1 MDTSAALS
9 AGVTHTSARGW
20 AVVLLARLQVSSIML
35 TSFTLGMFL
44 PFIRQELQLSPLQAG
59 WLQGVAWATAALL
72 ALPSG
77 LWFSRFRPL
86 PLVLTSLLL
95 STPFLFLQG
104 LAGHFVV
111 LLVARFGL
119 VLFHEIATP
128 ARPLLLHQWVAPRQ
142 YALVNAVGLSQHSIL
157 LALAISTSAWLITV
171 VGSWRLAYYLQGG
184 FLVAQTLAW
193 LLVAREGQAP
203 IPRHHLQR
211 ALQAPQ
217 ETPFRAI
224 WAYPQGW
231 LLGITMCALAATWS
245 TMVTFLPTL
254 LLEERDVAL
263 TLGGPVLACL
273 YYGLIPCAPL
283 GGVLAR
289 KVHKRKLLLWVPA
302 LCNMVLGLAITLT
315 PSPWLLIVLLTA
327 LGIVWIVS
335 PALEVLPFEFP
346 GVRPREVAVIA
357 SLVKTLSGLGFA
369 MGPVVTGLVAQLT
382 GSLQTG
388 FVVLCGLTGVGVI
401 AGLLYP
407 SSLQRLEVPAGSCG

>member
-9 AGVTHTSARGW
+9 AGLMRTPARGW
-20 AVVLLARLQVSSIML
+20 AVALLSRLQVSSIML
-35 TSFTLGMFL
+35 TSFTLGVFL

-59 WLQGVAWATAALL
+59 LLQGISWMTAALM

-77 LWFSRFRPL
+77 VWFSRFRPV

-95 STPFLFLQG
+95 GTPFLFLQG
-104 LAGHFVV
+104 LAGHFGV
-111 LLVARFGL
+111 LFLARSGL

-128 ARPLLLHQWVAPRQ
+128 ARPLLLQQWVAPRQ
-142 YALVNAVGLSQHSIL
+142 YAMVNAVGLSQHSVL
-157 LALAISTSAWLITV
+157 LALAISTSAWLITA
-171 VGSWRLAYYLQGG
+171 VGSWRLAYCIQGG

-193 LLVAREGQAP
+193 LLVAREEQAP
-203 IPRHHLQR
+203 VPMKNLQR

-224 WAYPQGW
+224 WSYPQGW
-231 LLGITMCALAATWS
+231 LLGITMFALAATWS

-254 LLEERDVAL
+254 LLEERGVAL

-273 YYGLIPCAPL
+273 YYGLIPCAPM
-283 GGVLAR
+283 GGVLAH
-289 KVHKRKLLLWVPA
+289 KVHQRKLLLWVPA
-302 LCNMVLGLAITLT
+302 LCNTVLGLAITLT

-327 LGIVWIVS
+327 LGMVWIVS

-346 GVRPREVAVIA
+346 GIRPREVAVIA
-357 SLVKTLSGLGFA
+357 SLVKTFSGLGFA
-369 MGPVVTGLVAQLT
+369 MGPVVTGLVTQLT

-388 FVVLCGLTGVGVI
+388 FVVLCGLTGVGVV

-407 SSLQRLEVPAGSCG
+407 SSRQSTEAPAGSRG

>member
-9 AGVTHTSARGW
+9 AGLTRTPARGW
-20 AVVLLARLQVSSIML
+20 AVALLSRLQISSTML
-35 TSFTLGMFL
+35 TSFTLGVFL

-59 WLQGVAWATAALL
+59 LLQGVSWVTAALM

-77 LWFSRFRPL
+77 VWLSRFRPV

-95 STPFLFLQG
+95 GTPCLFLPG

-128 ARPLLLHQWVAPRQ
+128 ARPLLLQQWVAPRQ

-157 LALAISTSAWLITV
+157 LALAISTSAWLITT
-171 VGSWRLAYYLQGG
+171 VGSWRLAYCIQGG

-193 LLVAREGQAP
+193 VLVVREGKAP
-203 IPRHHLQR
+203 IPVKNLQR

-224 WAYPQGW
+224 WSYPRGW
-231 LLGITMCALAATWS
+231 LLGLTTFSLAATWS

-254 LLEERDVAL
+254 LLEERGVAL

-283 GGVLAR
+283 GGVLALKVQQR
-289 KVHKRKLLLWVPA
+289 KRFLWVPA
-302 LCNMVLGLAITLT
+302 LCNTALGLAITLT
-315 PSPWLLIVLLTA
+315 PSLWLLIVLLTA
-327 LGIVWIVS
+327 LGMVWIVS

-346 GVRPREVAVIA
+346 GIRPRQVAVIA
-357 SLVKTLSGLGFA
+357 SLVKTFAGLGFA
-369 MGPVVTGLVAQLT
+369 MGPVVTGLVTQHT

-388 FVVLCGLTGVGVI
+388 CVVLCGLTGVGVL

-407 SSLQRLEVPAGSCG
+407 GALQRAEAPAGSCS